1 MFFAFLFLNALDDV
15 FLPVGHDKSFF
26 GLVDYLVVISSPR
39 LIKVCARTSRGNVVL
54 LASLV
59 IIHFALDTQQ
69 WLSMQYRP

>member
-1 MFFAFLFLNALDDV
+1 MNV
-15 FLPVGHDKSFF
+15 F
-26 GLVDYLVVISSPR
+26 LVDYLVVISSPR

-59 IIHFALDTQQ
+59 IIHLALDTQQ